1 VTAPPQDPPVWR
13 NPAFVRLWLA
23 QAITQTA
30 MNAIWYALLVIVEE
44 ASHSRTQLGITIL
57 SVIVPSVLFGVPAG
71 AYVDRWDKRRVL
83 VVTNAARCVV
93 VLGYILV
100 EVLVGDPMQPP
111 AIEGQPPSVFRS
123 TLPLL
128 YAVSFVFSVI
138 TQFFAPAEAA
148 VIPSIVGRKR
158 LMQATSFFHLTFTAS
173 QLGGL
178 VFVGPLL
185 VKLLGPSWTTP
196 FFMTMAALYLVSA
209 GLVARLPRE
218 AEPPVK
224 TGYVNPVAE
233 LIRQLREV
241 AVLLSKD
248 REMVSAMGYW
258 TLGATLTLIVAMLA
272 PGYVVQ
278 ILGIAAADAVLVL
291 APAGLG
297 MLIATLFLSRATTGF
312 LADKRRIITHGLVL
326 VSLSLGVTAALPA
339 LGRFL
344 GWLRPEWQEIGFV
357 DESQAALIGGV
368 MLMALFAGFGF
379 AAIMVAAQ
387 TLLQERAPE
396 RARGRVFAVQFT
408 LANLA
413 SIIPLLA
420 VGGLADVIGL
430 TDVMLL
436 LALIVMVVAWFSR
449 QRGPTGAAPALRPG
463 DDPGREGRQ
472 EDHRNDEP
480 DPLRRLE
487 RHALDRV
494 EREK

>member
-1 VTAPPQDPPVWR
+1 MITPPLAPPVVNQPPDPPVWR

-44 ASHSRTQLGITIL
+44 TSHSRTQLGVTIL

-71 AYVDRWDKRRVL
+71 AYVDRWEKRRVL
-83 VVTNAARCVV
+83 VITNAARCVAV
-93 VLGYILV
+93 AGYI
-100 EVLVGDPMQPP
+100 
-111 AIEGQPPSVFRS
+111 VFGS
-123 TLPLL
+123 TLALL
-128 YAVSFVFSVI
+128 YAVSFVFSII
-138 TQFFAPAEAA
+138 TQFFSPAEAA

-173 QLGGL
+173 QLAGL
-178 VFVGPLL
+178 VLVGPLL
-185 VKLLGPSWTTP
+185 VKLLGADWTTP
-196 FFMTMAALYLVSA
+196 FFLTMAGLYLLSA
-209 GLVARLPRE
+209 GLVARLPKE
-218 AEPPVK
+218 AEPPTK
-224 TGYVNPVAE
+224 SGNVNPVGE
-233 LIRQLREV
+233 LMGNLREV

-248 REMVSAMGYW
+248 REMLSAMGYW

-291 APAGLG
+291 APAGVG
-297 MLIATLFLSRATTGF
+297 MLSAAFVLSRATTGL
-312 LADKRRIITHGLVL
+312 LADRRRIITRGLTL
-326 VSLSLGVTAALPA
+326 VSLSLGVTAALPS

-344 GWLRPEWQEIGFV
+344 GWLRPEWQEIGFIG
-357 DESQAALIGGV
+357 ESQAALIGGV

-379 AAIMVAAQ
+379 AAIMVASQ

-408 LANLA
+408 LANMT

-420 VGGLADVIGL
+420 IGGLADVIGL

-436 LALIVMVVAWFSR
+436 ISILVMVAAWFSR
-449 QRGPTGAAPALRPG
+449 ERGPSVAMAELTS
-463 DDPGREGRQ
+463 
-472 EDHRNDEP
+472 
-480 DPLRRLE
+480 RR
-487 RHALDRV
+487 
-494 EREK
+494 